1 MVVTPR
7 VDRLRAPAAPGPQRL
22 VWQRLTAVRLNR
34 LLCLRRLRTR
44 GAAHRVTFRCTGLV
58 HKALANSRLEHIIQ
72 SMQSNTGDQHVGL
85 HSSNVEL
92 IEAQLCGGSFSPH
105 RHDTY
110 TVAVTSI
117 GVQSFN
123 YRGEKWRSLPGQAL
137 ILHPDE
143 VHDGYCIDDSGFAY
157 RAVYVPPAHVQA
169 VVGEAAL
176 PFLAD
181 AVSSDA
187 DLVGSALRLI
197 AKCFTRDEPFGYQD
211 ALQQLVMA
219 MQRRAGGPPTERTV
233 NRDAVMRVREFLDSV
248 PGPGT
253 SLAQLEAIAGYDRW
267 QLSRDFRS
275 LLGTSP
281 YRYLQ
286 CRRVERAK
294 QLMRSGLGLAAA
306 AHEAGFADQSHFGR
320 IFRRTFG
327 TTPLAWYR
335 AVQLRTIVL

>member
-1 MVVTPR
+1 MQPNFG
-7 VDRLRAPAAPGPQRL
+7 DRR
-22 VWQRLTAVRLNR
+22 
-34 LLCLRRLRTR
+34 
-44 GAAHRVTFRCTGLV
+44 
-58 HKALANSRLEHIIQ
+58 
-72 SMQSNTGDQHVGL
+72 VGL
-85 HSSNVEL
+85 HSSGIEL
-92 IEAQLCGGSFSPH
+92 IEAQLCGDSFSPH

-110 TVAVTSI
+110 TVAVTTA

-123 YRGEKWRSLPGQAL
+123 YRGKRWRSLPGQAL

-143 VHDGYCIDDSGFAY
+143 LHDGYCIDNSGFSY
-157 RAVYVPPAHVQA
+157 RAAYVPPAHVQT
-169 VVGEAAL
+169 VVGGAAL
-176 PFLAD
+176 PFVVE
-181 AVSSDA
+181 AVSTDT
-187 DLVGSALRLI
+187 DLIRSALHLI
-197 AKCFTRDEPFGYQD
+197 AMCSTGSEPFGYQD
-211 ALQQLVMA
+211 ALHQLVVA
-219 MQRRAGGPPTERTV
+219 MQRCAGGQPTARTV
-233 NRDAVMRVREFLDSV
+233 NRDAVMRVREYLDSV

-286 CRRVERAK
+286 CRRLERAK

-320 IFRRTFG
+320 SFRRTFG
-327 TTPLAWYR
+327 TTPLAWHR